1 MEKHPQPTR
10 AWLFSNNYS
19 YVCEEDPDGS
29 RIITRHH
36 IIAKRKWVPEF
47 LAWSTVIV
55 LMTFICTLLLPIPA
69 VAQGSSLIGTVLL
82 CVLSAAV
89 IHGNSIEEETVVVMP
104 TLGVQLETC
113 YKSGKVSRRFV
124 PIGDIL
130 AAVINEAVT
139 PFTCYSYLALV
150 LRDERKLAL
159 VFQGLRP
166 PLDMLVPTW
175 KSLCSAVRGKMLQ

>member
-1 MEKHPQPTR
+1 MDKPPGPIR
-10 AWLFSNNYS
+10 ACLFSNNYT
-19 YVCEEDPDGS
+19 YACEEDPDGIH
-29 RIITRHH
+29 IITRHH
-36 IIAKRKWVPEF
+36 IIAKSKRMHEF
-47 LAWSTVIV
+47 LAWSTVV
-55 LMTFICTLLLPIPA
+55 GLMAFICTLLSPIPT
-69 VAQGSSLIGTVLL
+69 VTQGSSLIGTVLI
-82 CVLSAAV
+82 CVLTAAV
-89 IHGNSIEEETVVVMP
+89 IHGNGIEQETVVVMP

-113 YKSGKVSRRFV
+113 YKSGNVSRRFV

-175 KSLCSAVRGKMLQ
+175 KSLCSAVSSKMLQ

>member
-1 MEKHPQPTR
+1 M
-10 AWLFSNNYS
+10 
-19 YVCEEDPDGS
+19 
-29 RIITRHH
+29 
-36 IIAKRKWVPEF
+36 PEF
-47 LAWSTVIV
+47 LAWSTCVG
-55 LMTFICTLLLPIPA
+55 LMAFICTLLSPIPT
-69 VAQGSSLIGTVLL
+69 VAQGSSLIGMVLL
-82 CVLSAAV
+82 CVLSAVV
-89 IHGNSIEEETVVVMP
+89 IHGNGIEQETVVVMP

-166 PLDMLVPTW
+166 PLNMLVPTW
-175 KSLCSAVRGKMLQ
+175 KSLCSAVSSKMLE

>member
-1 MEKHPQPTR
+1 M
-10 AWLFSNNYS
+10 
-19 YVCEEDPDGS
+19 
-29 RIITRHH
+29 
-36 IIAKRKWVPEF
+36 PEF
-47 LAWSTVIV
+47 LAWSTVVV
-55 LMTFICTLLLPIPA
+55 LMTFICALLLPIPA

-82 CVLSAAV
+82 YFLSAAV
-89 IHGNSIEEETVVVMP
+89 IHGNDIEEETVVVMP

-113 YKSGKVSRRFV
+113 YRSGKVSRRFV